1 VHARHMAGIR
11 VPYRCHGKHA
21 QHVVSPA
28 RRSSRTRWHGKH
40 ARHFSRRH
48 KPCRFCLRHI
58 AKNVEEQVN
67 SSSQQVKRRPGR
79 AGCHHDVVTCEDTV
93 RWGQSDGEGVQ
104 TTACM
109 ILFII
114 HEAKSKN
121 GNVSTTY
128 YIILIVCG
136 PFIRHCYA
144 QGRM

>member
-1 VHARHMAGIR
+1 
-11 VPYRCHGKHA
+11 VPRQAC
-21 QHVVSPA
+21 
-28 RRSSRTRWHGKH
+28 TT
-40 ARHFSRRH
+40 
-48 KPCRFCLRHI
+48 CRF
-58 AKNVEEQVN
+58 
-67 SSSQQVKRRPGR
+67 SSTPVFQNAMAWQACTPFFQKTQAMPFLPKTHSQKRRGTGQQRRQSQQVKRRPGR